1 MPKLIRKI
9 AHISKN
15 LSQQF
20 FNLQEQFMSIKHIEI
35 SLFLPFVE
43 QIDIYNSFHVLHL
56 TLQHVNGE
64 VTETKLSSL
73 LRFES

>member
-9 AHISKN
+9 SHISKN

-35 SLFLPFVE
+35 SLFFFSFVE
-43 QIDIYNSFHVLHL
+43 QIDIYTSFHVL
-56 TLQHVNGE
+56 HVNGE
-64 VTETKLSSL
+64 VTEIKLWSL
-73 LRFES
+73 LRLES